1 LISYRAVPELRRS
14 SWAPEEL
21 ASSVWRW
28 WENKNLI
35 TIPLNRFRNIDLV
48 LGKFHIFSRF
58 RSKPFLDP
66 QNSISSRFWRAWALS
81 PPQTLYSSVIEGQ
94 GQSETDKTRLTW
106 VNQVRRPRSN
116 ISLRYHAED
125 PRHENWVKN
134 DYRRLDN
141 GYFWSNCVFKVPNAG
156 IEPPN
161 TSKLQKMSDWDQ
173 SDDLEL
179 LQNNY
184 HGASR
189 NLRFQSKPD
198 LDPQSSIFNR
208 FRRTG
213 ALFPSQ
219 TLYPTVIEAHG
230 QSEIDKNRL
239 SRPSRIRRPART
251 HLWVI
256 TRRTL

>member
-1 LISYRAVPELRRS
+1 MISYRAVPELRRS
-14 SWAPEEL
+14 SWAREEL
-21 ASSVWRW
+21 ASSVWWW
-28 WENKNLI
+28 WENENLS
-35 TIPLNRFRNIDLV
+35 TLTLNRFRNIDSV
-48 LGKFHIFSRF
+48 LDKFHIFSRF

-66 QNSISSRFWRAWALS
+66 QSSIFNRFWRAGALS
-81 PPQTLYSSVIEGQ
+81 PPQTLYLSVIAGQ
-94 GQSETDKTRLTW
+94 GQSETDKNRLTW
-106 VNQVRRPRSN
+106 PNRVRRPRSN

-141 GYFWSNCVFKVPNAG
+141 GYFWANRVRKVPNAG

-161 TSKLQKMSDWDQ
+161 TCKLQKMSDWDQ

-184 HGASR
+184 HGHQEIWDFS
-189 NLRFQSKPD
+189 Q
-198 LDPQSSIFNR
+198 NR
-208 FRRTG
+208 IWTHRTQFSTDSGARGLYFRRRHCIRPLLRLTD
-213 ALFPSQ
+213 SQ
-219 TLYPTVIEAHG
+219 RSIKTVWVDQVG
-230 QSEIDKNRL
+230 WGD
-239 SRPSRIRRPART
+239 PART